1 MVLPQGLDVT
11 RPFDV
16 ISRTKRVWIT
26 RPSMDAI
33 DIHAESIKA
42 LREALED
49 VNWAT
54 HYASE
59 SQRKSVRKVLAQAP
73 IQASDQARIS
83 LLALRPQVRDP
94 ANSSTSLTAA
104 ASYTAASLASEFVA
118 TTDAVLGS
126 TKELDMKISFG
137 HLRLPETQFSHSRS
151 MGYKHLGRLLRICS
165 QRGAGASDFEAR

>member
-59 SQRKSVRKVLAQAP
+59 SQRTSVR
-73 IQASDQARIS
+73 
-83 LLALRPQVRDP
+83 
-94 ANSSTSLTAA
+94 
-104 ASYTAASLASEFVA
+104 
-118 TTDAVLGS
+118 
-126 TKELDMKISFG
+126 
-137 HLRLPETQFSHSRS
+137 
-151 MGYKHLGRLLRICS
+151 
-165 QRGAGASDFEAR
+165 